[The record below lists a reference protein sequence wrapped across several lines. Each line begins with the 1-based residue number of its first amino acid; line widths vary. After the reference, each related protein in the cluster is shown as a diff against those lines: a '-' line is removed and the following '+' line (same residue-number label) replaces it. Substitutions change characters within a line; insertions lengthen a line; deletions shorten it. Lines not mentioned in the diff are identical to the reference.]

1 MVTGLK
7 IMAITNNIYSSKSF
21 KKLSILLSQDGLSF
35 LYLDED
41 NNLVNEVYES
51 YRTEDSSPIEAEKLI
66 DEEFKKLENFDFEI
80 NLIYQ
85 NIDYTLA
92 PSSLIENHNMSD
104 YIKYN
109 VQLYEGDN
117 YSKDQTGFNNISTLF
132 IPYVNVN
139 NQLVETFGEFK
150 HEHQTSRYLK
160 ILGTSDYDQPHCY
173 CFINHDHVDIAI
185 LSTNKLELFNT
196 FTAENIEDAVYAILY
211 CLEVN
216 AFDRSEIILKLI
228 NFEISYTEKDF
239 AKYLEYYIKTFE
251 FKNMITSKY
260 VDHTNNPHLHNHLFI
275 NSL

>member
-7 IMAITNNIYSSKSF
+7 IMAITTNTYSSKGF
-21 KKLSILLSQDGLSF
+21 NKLSILLSQDGLSF

-41 NNLVNEVYES
+41 NNLVNEVYQS
-51 YRTEDSSPIEAEKLI
+51 YKTEDSLPIEAEKLI
-66 DEEFKKLENFDFEI
+66 DKELKNLDNFNFEI

-85 NIDYTLA
+85 NIDYAIT
-92 PSSLIENHNMSD
+92 PSDLIKNYNMSD

-117 YSKDQTGFNNISTLF
+117 YSKDLIGFHDISTLF
-132 IPYVNVN
+132 IPFANIN
-139 NQLVETFGEFK
+139 NKLLEAFGEFK

-160 ILGTSDYDQPHCY
+160 ILGTSTYNHPHCY
-173 CFINHDHVDIAI
+173 CFINHDQVDIAI
-185 LSTNKLELFNT
+185 LSKKKLELFNT
-196 FTAENIEDAVYAILY
+196 FTAKNVEDAVYAILY

-216 AFDRSEIILKLI
+216 AFDRSEIFLKLI

-239 AKYLEYYIKTFE
+239 THYLDYYIKNFE
-251 FKNMITSKY
+251 FKNMIIPKY
-260 VDHTNNPHLHNHLFI
+260 ADHTNNPHLHNHLFI

>member
-1 MVTGLK
+1 
-7 IMAITNNIYSSKSF
+7 MAIASNIYSSKSF

-35 LYLDED
+35 LYMDED
-41 NNLVNEVYES
+41 NNLVSEVYQS
-51 YRTEDSSPIEAEKLI
+51 YRTEDSLPIEAEKLI
-66 DEEFKKLENFDFEI
+66 DEEFKKLDDFEFDI

-92 PSSLIENHNMSD
+92 PSNLIENHNMSD

-117 YSKDQTGFNNISTLF
+117 YSKDQTGFNDISTLF
-132 IPYVNVN
+132 IPFANVN
-139 NQLVETFGEFK
+139 NQLVEAFGEFK

-160 ILGTSDYDQPHCY
+160 ILGTSDYDRQHCY
-173 CFINHDHVDIAI
+173 CFINHNQVDIAI
-185 LSTNKLELFNT
+185 LSSDKLELFNT
-196 FTAENIEDAVYAILY
+196 FTAENIEDVVYAILY

-216 AFDRSEIILKLI
+216 AFDRSGIILKLI

-239 AKYLEYYIKTFE
+239 THYLDYYIKNFE
-251 FKNMITSKY
+251 FKNMIITKY
-260 VDHTNNPHLHNHLFI
+260 ADHTNNPHLHNHLFI